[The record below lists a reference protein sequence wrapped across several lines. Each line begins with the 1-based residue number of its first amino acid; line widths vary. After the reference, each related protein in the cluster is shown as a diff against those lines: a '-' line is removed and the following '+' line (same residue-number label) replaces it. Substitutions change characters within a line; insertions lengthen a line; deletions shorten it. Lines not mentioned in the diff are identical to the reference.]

1 MQPPVYH
8 TVVFLHLNLPH
19 FFSSF
24 FFYPLLFLKGAYYTL
39 LELYEEAGSLSVG
52 SLKAQFAAGVS
63 LQEHLLPAA
72 GLELWRVGLENYTG
86 AAVVQMN
93 ASGLTYLTRWRKAGL
108 LDEKIKN
115 KCLCLHSDLRAWNAA
130 AYGRRGDTRAAARYI
145 RLDFPVLCLSRLC
158 LFSTASVL
166 LSVSFFLLHSASSPC
181 LCQTC
186 MQSGLCKYSCTR
198 ACKTIWISR
207 STIRDGTRHVPHAHA
222 LACTKREIYS
232 SVPLPF
238 LLSSWPDTALG
249 SIPRADPLVGT
260 LM

>member
-72 GLELWRVGLENYTG
+72 GLELWRVGLENYSG

-108 LDEKIKN
+108 LDEKKN
-115 KCLCLHSDLRAWNAA
+115 RNACVYIQIYEHEMQQHMVGEGTHVLQPDTSDS
-130 AYGRRGDTRAAARYI
+130 I
-145 RLDFPVLCLSRLC
+145 FPSFVFPVS
-158 LFSTASVL
+158 ASFQLL
-166 LSVSFFLLHSASSPC
+166 LSFYLFPSSC
-181 LCQTC
+181 
-186 MQSGLCKYSCTR
+186 CTLPLPLVCVKR
-198 ACKTIWISR
+198 ACKVAYANT
-207 STIRDGTRHVPHAHA
+207 HVHEHVKP
-222 LACTKREIYS
+222 Y
-232 SVPLPF
+232 
-238 LLSSWPDTALG
+238 G
-249 SIPRADPLVGT
+249 SLVVR
-260 LM
+260 